1 MSEPQKT
8 FCNFFFFRVDP
19 AWRRESVDRREA
31 AIEEFVGALRSFE
44 PEVKTRSYLTMG
56 FRHDADLLIWAYGPN
71 PAAFQD
77 LNAAIYG
84 TGFGKQLEL
93 TTCYFSMTR
102 PTTYARSHAQAFQT
116 DMDPLRYVMVYP
128 FTKKREWY
136 SLSQE
141 TRQEM
146 MNEHISIGKEFPS
159 VRLSTTYCFG
169 LDDFEFILAFET
181 DKPDDF
187 LELVLKLRSAKVSQY
202 TLVDIPLFVGV
213 WREPAEAA
221 RMIGG
226 TVTSKVGQTS

>member
-1 MSEPQKT
+1 
-8 FCNFFFFRVDP
+8 
-19 AWRRESVDRREA
+19 
-31 AIEEFVGALRSFE
+31 
-44 PEVKTRSYLTMG
+44 
-56 FRHDADLLIWAYGPN
+56 
-71 PAAFQD
+71 
-77 LNAAIYG
+77 
-84 TGFGKQLEL
+84 
-93 TTCYFSMTR
+93 
-102 PTTYARSHAQAFQT
+102 
-116 DMDPLRYVMVYP
+116 MVYP

-226 TVTSKVGQTS
+226 TVASKVGQTS